1 MTSRSSIDSAT
12 TGLTVEGVLFR
23 IDADDF
29 IERVPGGITQNFE
42 EYRFQGFEL
51 SAGYRALERLALAAN
66 YTYMDSENRSSG
78 ADTTTL
84 QNRPEQ
90 KFSLRVDY
98 DLTPA
103 IRLGGN
109 YLYVA
114 DSYTFSR
121 TTPTTTRELGDY
133 GVLDLDG
140 SIEIMQGRVRAYAR
154 IRNALDEDYQESF
167 GFPQPGRA
175 YVIGADLRF

>member
-1 MTSRSSIDSAT
+1 M
-12 TGLTVEGVLFR
+12 LFR
-23 IDADDF
+23 IDAEDF
-29 IERVPGGITQNFE
+29 IERVPGGVTQNFE
-42 EYRFQGFEL
+42 EYRFKGVEL
-51 SAGYRALERLALAAN
+51 TATYNGLDRLELTAG

-98 DLTPA
+98 AATDA
-103 IRLGGN
+103 VRLGGT
-109 YLYVA
+109 YLYAA
-114 DSYTFSR
+114 DSYTLSR

-133 GVLDLDG
+133 GVLDLDA
-140 SIEIMQGRVRAYAR
+140 SILLMQGQLRAYAR
-154 IRNALDEDYQESF
+154 IRNVLDEDYEESF

-175 YVIGADLRF
+175 YVLGAEFRL